1 MGCLG
6 VGQDFQRFFLE
17 RIHKEGPLPENNPR
31 RTEPELSPIQARVE
45 MIQRIVDSSLAS
57 SCLSQL
63 KETSPSLRL
72 ALINSKDP
80 NRHL

>member
-31 RTEPELSPIQARVE
+31 RTEPELSPIQAQVE

-57 SCLSQL
+57 SLSVSVEGNLAQPEAGPY
-63 KETSPSLRL
+63 KLR
-72 ALINSKDP
+72 P
-80 NRHL
+80 